1 MQQDLPR
8 SAEQQIGAAHDVSD
22 ALRGIV
28 DNYGELV
35 RENSVLTFNYYIAKL
50 RRAEATVSLYYIVKK
65 HHDIGGYLK
74 TRRSG
79 DSRACWSIAAC
90 SRITGVIVVRPLA
103 ARATTLEGMTRRL
116 ELFQGCDVYVVTLAL
131 IYDIT
136 VPVQAEAFQSAENS
150 VCATGY
156 NTGRVEVL
164 DADQPATTVVSRIEI
179 ASDGSQKRAQM

>member
-1 MQQDLPR
+1 LQQDLPR
-8 SAEQQIGAAHDVSD
+8 GAEQQIGAAHHVSD
-22 ALRGIV
+22 VVRGIV
-28 DNYGELV
+28 DNYGKLV
-35 RENSVLTFNYYIAKL
+35 RKNSILTFDYDIAKL
-50 RRAEATVSLYYIVKK
+50 RCAEAAVPLYCIVKK

-79 DSRACWSIAAC
+79 DSRACWSIAAR

-103 ARATTLEGMTRRL
+103 ARATALEGMTGRL
-116 ELFQGCDVYVVTLAL
+116 ELFQGCNVYVVALAL

-136 VPVQAEAFQSAENS
+136 VPVQAEAFQGAENS
-150 VCATGY
+150 LCATGY